1 MSDLFILFFYDSF
14 YLLIMVYFL
23 MLFVNWSNDLSF
35 IFVTLILL
43 VMRCCAP
50 VRLILIVLA
59 FFSLLCQ
66 IDLGIM
72 GRYSNIRLEFGDL
85 GLSFFALVL
94 TLSNRYLKT
103 SRMFYR
109 NLFEMFDHVLLYLA
123 FLVDPSGFLPHCF
136 FNSNYPQ
143 MKNCVCNWHFES

>member
-1 MSDLFILFFYDSF
+1 MSDLFILFSYDSF

-43 VMRCCAP
+43 VMRCCVR
-50 VRLILIVLA
+50 VRLTLIVLV
-59 FFSLLCQ
+59 FFSLICP
-66 IDLGIM
+66 IGLGIM
-72 GRYSNIRLEFGDL
+72 GLYSNISLEFGDL

-103 SRMFYR
+103 SRKSYR
-109 NLFEMFDHVLLYLA
+109 NLFEMFDRVLLCLA
-123 FLVDPSGFLPHCF
+123 ALVDPSCSLTHCF
-136 FNSNYPQ
+136 LNSNYLQ